1 MSCNF
6 NLNNKERQMNRIAS
20 ICFLAGAIATSTAA
34 PAFSQANRTPLQLA
48 AGNDVGGGLVRVMA
62 DSPIYVQP
70 DSNREPLR
78 VAKEG
83 SVLRSIRIEG
93 SFTYVEFADPD
104 YPRRYG
110 YIQSRFVQEL
120 APQRQEPLDL
130 SVPEAR
136 QGVPAPLARPTPT
149 PTTTQAA
156 RDPSLVQQPPPGP
169 APVVPAQTRTFTPR
183 RTPRRGWL
191 DIDAVQLQT
200 VDRPALTLTRV
211 GIINQEAAGVGVS
224 YPAMS
229 IGVTDVGVSGGVGF
243 SHGIGLALHFDGENY
258 TSFAG
263 LAISIPNPYFF
274 NNSALDA
281 KPTSSTL
288 SRRERALDIG
298 AEYSVPTPDWLRLRV
313 FAGPTYFYVANEMV
327 TDLQYAQV
335 ATPLIRINVVS
346 ISTFSK
352 AEVTASKLGYHVG
365 TDVAFFFSRHVG
377 VGGGVRFNRATVTV
391 HDQLT
396 KSDADLRVGHVAVN
410 GGLRLRF

>member
-1 MSCNF
+1 MP
-6 NLNNKERQMNRIAS
+6 RQRLAILAIFVCLVACALAS
-20 ICFLAGAIATSTAA
+20 SASA
-34 PAFSQANRTPLQLA
+34 QANRTPVQLA
-48 AGNDVGGGLVRVMA
+48 AGTDAGVLVRVMA

-83 SVLRSIRIEG
+83 SVLKRIRTEG
-93 SFTYVEFADPD
+93 TFSYVEFSDPD

-110 YIQSRFVQEL
+110 YIQTRFVLEVTPPRL
-120 APQRQEPLDL
+120 EPLDL
-130 SVPEAR
+130 SVPESR
-136 QGVPAPLARPTPT
+136 QQPAQATRPAPPPAPR
-149 PTTTQAA
+149 AVVG
-156 RDPSLVQQPPPGP
+156 DPSLIQQPPPA
-169 APVVPAQTRTFTPR
+169 APVPEQTRTFTPR
-183 RTPRRGWL
+183 TPPNRGWL

-211 GIINQEAAGVGVS
+211 GVINQEAAGVGVS

-243 SHGIGLALHFDGENY
+243 PHGIGLALHFDAEDY

-263 LAISIPNPYFF
+263 LAISIPSPYFF
-274 NNSALDA
+274 NTSAIDA

-298 AEYSVPTPDWLRLRV
+298 AVYSVPTPDWLRLRV
-313 FAGPTYFYVANEMV
+313 FGGPTYFYIANEMV
-327 TDLQYAQV
+327 TDIQFTQV
-335 ATPLIRINVVS
+335 ASSLIRLNVVS
-346 ISTFSK
+346 INTFSK

-365 TDVAFFFSRHVG
+365 TDASFFFSRHVG
-377 VGGGVRFNRATVTV
+377 VGIGVRFNRATVTI

-396 KSDADLRVGHVAVN
+396 NSDADLRVGHVAVN